1 MMCDYDGERERE
13 REERAV
19 KIVVLYMGAIQWKEV
34 APVMKLPEFCVYSAR
49 TFLPHA
55 TRAKSWSVV
64 VVVVGGEKESSDRQK
79 AG

>member
-1 MMCDYDGERERE
+1 VTMTGRERE

-19 KIVVLYMGAIQWKEV
+19 KIGVWYMEAIQWKEE
-34 APVMKLPEFCVYSAR
+34 APVIKLPEFCVYSAR

-64 VVVVGGEKESSDRQK
+64 VVGGERVGEESSDRQK